1 MNSEPGSTAQREFE
15 LAQSS
20 CAAGELPARAFFELT
35 GADRQKFL
43 HNFCTNDIKSL
54 KPGEGCE
61 AFMTSVQGKVLAHLT
76 VQVAENSLWV
86 EADLARREIVSKHF
100 NKYLITEDVQIH
112 DRSEDFRLILVC
124 GPAMRQSLEGGGLTV
139 SDASPMRHDHG
150 LYRGVPVV
158 WQQTR
163 WSTLP
168 NWTLKAAV
176 KAAVEDADELLNALT
191 TAGVALLSA
200 AAIEALR
207 IEGAYPRDGIDFTD
221 ANLAQEVARTDLC
234 ISFRKGCYLGQ
245 EPIARIDSMGH
256 VNQELRRVMIE
267 GSVPPHPGLQ
277 LVDSLSEKEAGAL
290 TSVSAFPVNGRWSGL
305 AMLRRA
311 FLAPATEIRTDQ
323 WSVRVE
329 G

>member
-1 MNSEPGSTAQREFE
+1 MNSQQGESTLREFE
-15 LAQSS
+15 LAHSN
-20 CAAGELPARAFFELT
+20 CAAGELPARAFFEVT

-43 HNFCTNDIKSL
+43 HNFCTNEIKSL

-86 EADLARREIVSKHF
+86 EADLTRREIIAKHF

-124 GPAMRQSLEGGGLTV
+124 GPAIRQSLEGGGLTV
-139 SDASPMRHDHG
+139 SEAAPMRHDHG

-176 KAAVEDADELLNALT
+176 EDADELLNALT
-191 TAGVALLSA
+191 TAGVSFLSEE
-200 AAIEALR
+200 AIETLR
-207 IEGAYPRDGIDFTD
+207 IEAAFPLDGIDITD

-234 ISFRKGCYLGQ
+234 VSFRKGCYLGQ

-267 GSVPPHPGLQ
+267 GSGPPQPGLQ
-277 LVDSLSEKEAGAL
+277 LVDSASEKEAGTL

-305 AMLRRA
+305 AMLRRG
-311 FLAPATEIRTDQ
+311 FLAPGTEISTEQ
-323 WSVRVE
+323 WKVRVE